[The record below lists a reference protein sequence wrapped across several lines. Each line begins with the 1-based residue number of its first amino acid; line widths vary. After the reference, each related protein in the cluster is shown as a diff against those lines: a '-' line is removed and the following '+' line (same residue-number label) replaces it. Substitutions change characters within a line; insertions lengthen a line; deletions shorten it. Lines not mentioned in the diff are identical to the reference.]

1 VIPALKIEMFAK
13 TLGMGYPN
21 AYLGR
26 LCPSPKASW
35 INTGLRRVAT
45 AITGLPR
52 NRRGQMRKDRN
63 KIKSAVHT
71 RRKTDSAKWKDRAF
85 KSLTYAQIRIRH
97 LCDAFRDGHITK
109 EEFKRE
115 LPLILSARDREKRDM
130 NS

>member
-1 VIPALKIEMFAK
+1 
-13 TLGMGYPN
+13 
-21 AYLGR
+21 
-26 LCPSPKASW
+26 
-35 INTGLRRVAT
+35 
-45 AITGLPR
+45 
-52 NRRGQMRKDRN
+52 MRKDRN
-63 KIKSAVHT
+63 KIKSAAPT
-71 RRKTDSAKWKDRAF
+71 SRKTNSAGWRDTTF